1 MSGDGA
7 LYRIRLFA
15 PGLWAWIAC
24 LAAAPGMGAAPAFG
38 QSFAASPPP
47 VEGMGLDE
55 RIGAKP
61 SLDLVFRNE
70 AGEAAT
76 LGQYFD
82 GERPVLLT
90 LIYHECPT
98 LCNMVLH
105 GLTETLRD
113 MPWTPGDE
121 FEALA
126 VSFNPEETPAL
137 AAERKAMYLDM
148 LGKPEAADGWHFLTG
163 EKASIAALTEAVG
176 FRYAWVEDTAEYA
189 HPFALIYLSGE
200 GTVLRY
206 MPGVRFAPS
215 DVRAAL
221 IEVSE
226 GRAGSPLNR
235 ILLYCMQY
243 DRNANAYVLHA
254 ANLMKFSGA
263 LVLVL
268 LGVFFVTLRRREARH
283 AWPAPASA
291 T

>member
-1 MSGDGA
+1 MEE
-7 LYRIRLFA
+7 I
-15 PGLWAWIAC
+15 
-24 LAAAPGMGAAPAFG
+24 
-38 QSFAASPPP
+38 
-47 VEGMGLDE
+47 GLDE
-55 RIGAKP
+55 RIGAEP
-61 SLDLVFRNE
+61 PLDLVFRNE
-70 AGEAAT
+70 EGEAVT

-98 LCNMVLH
+98 LCNVVLH

-126 VSFNPEETPAL
+126 VSFNPDETPAL

-148 LGKPEAADGWHFLTG
+148 LGKPDAADGWHFLTG
-163 EKASIAALTEAVG
+163 EEASITALAEAVG
-176 FRYAWVEDTAEYA
+176 FRYAWVEDTQEYA
-189 HPFALIYLSGE
+189 HPFALIYMSGE

-243 DRNANAYVLHA
+243 DRSANAYVLHA
-254 ANLMKFSGA
+254 ANLMKFSG
-263 LVLVL
+263 VLVVVS
-268 LGVFFVTLRRREARH
+268 LGVFFVALRRREAEAQR
-283 AWPAPASA
+283 AWPAPVSA

>member
-1 MSGDGA
+1 MKARVAS
-7 LYRIRLFA
+7 YRIPLV
-15 PGLWAWIAC
+15 LWVWLVC
-24 LAAAPGMGAAPAFG
+24 LTATSGMATRAAFG
-38 QSFAASPPP
+38 QSSVALPPHM
-47 VEGMGLDE
+47 EGIGLDE
-55 RIGAKP
+55 RIGAEP

-70 AGEAAT
+70 AGEEVA

-82 GERPVLLT
+82 GKRPVLLT
-90 LIYHECPT
+90 LMYHECPT

-126 VSFNPEETPAL
+126 VSFNPSETPAL
-137 AAERKAMYLDM
+137 AAERKAMYLEM

-163 EKASIAALTEAVG
+163 EEASIAALAEAVG
-176 FRYAWVEDTAEYA
+176 FRYAWMEDTQEFA
-189 HPFALIYLSGE
+189 HPFTLIFLSGE
-200 GTVLRY
+200 GAVLRY
-206 MPGVRFAPS
+206 MPGIQFAPS

-263 LVLVL
+263 LVVLL
-268 LGVFFVTLRRREARH
+268 LGVFFVALRRREAQH

-291 T
+291 PST